1 MMKKQHIVET
11 KQQTHIINERQ
22 IMMEANNAFVVKL
35 YKTYKDAKYL
45 YMVLEPC
52 LGGEVWSLLRDR

>member
-1 MMKKQHIVET
+1 MKKQHIVET

-22 IMMEANNAFVVKL
+22 IMMSTNNNFIVKL